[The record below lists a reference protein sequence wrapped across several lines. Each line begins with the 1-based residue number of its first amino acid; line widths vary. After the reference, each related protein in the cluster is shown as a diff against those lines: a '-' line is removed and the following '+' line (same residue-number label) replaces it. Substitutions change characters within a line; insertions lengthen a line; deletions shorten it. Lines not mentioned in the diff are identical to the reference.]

1 MKKILTIF
9 AVLFFAVSAASAF
22 TVTVDFGVNPAL
34 DDLKTA
40 IENKLKLDDQLGK
53 YSNMPKLA
61 RGFANANT
69 YASGASTLRGYQGY
83 DLFGVSIG
91 TMFSLQ
97 APSSSL
103 TFYKDLQDDLDDG
116 DMYAGMGAN
125 LLSGQVGINLSFLVN
140 DLYLAF
146 RFGKFNTTLGGKEDD
161 FKLGL
166 DSGLFGILLNYQLIG
181 QQSILGRSML
191 WRGVSVESGFIY
203 SKNKTSFYQGMDS
216 IEVDDGASTPITA
229 EVDPSF
235 SFIIDNKSYI
245 IPVEAYTS
253 IRLLYVLNLGIG
265 AGFDF
270 VAGGSSRL
278 SLDSDGNAIV
288 RGTDEKGIITID
300 SGTKSDADKFRGKVM
315 ANIGL
320 SAGPVFIDMPVT
332 VYMDNGY
339 SIGLSAGLV
348 W

>member
-9 AVLFFAVSAASAF
+9 AALFLAASAASAF
-22 TVTVDFGVNPAL
+22 TVTVDFGGNPAL
-34 DDLKTA
+34 DGLKSA
-40 IENKLKLDDQLGK
+40 IEDELKLDDQLGK

-191 WRGVSVESGFIY
+191 WKGVSIESGFIY

-216 IEVDDGASTPITA
+216 IEVPDGSYIAD
-229 EVDPSF
+229 VDPSF

-253 IRLLYVLNLGIG
+253 IRLLYC
-265 AGFDF
+265 
-270 VAGGSSRL
+270 S
-278 SLDSDGNAIV
+278 
-288 RGTDEKGIITID
+288 
-300 SGTKSDADKFRGKVM
+300 
-315 ANIGL
+315 
-320 SAGPVFIDMPVT
+320 
-332 VYMDNGY
+332 
-339 SIGLSAGLV
+339 
-348 W
+348 